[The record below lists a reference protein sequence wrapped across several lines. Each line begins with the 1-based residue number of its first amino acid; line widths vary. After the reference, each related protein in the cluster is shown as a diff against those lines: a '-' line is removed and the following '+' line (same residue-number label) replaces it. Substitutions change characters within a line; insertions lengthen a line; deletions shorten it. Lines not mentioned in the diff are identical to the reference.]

1 MISKETFLKAL
12 ENYRSVCADQLISD
26 SNLRIRQ
33 GNFEYIFRADNVV
46 YLGDGTEFLTLTFD
60 DDWTSHGTAQVVS
73 NSVSLDGSSWLSY
86 GQLELGGSDFQ
97 IEARVLESA
106 DDMIQRRK
114 IFELYTSAELNISLY
129 SSGAGKNLDLFVNCD
144 GTFDTYNEPAIL
156 GREYHFV
163 LKYRAETGQLTL
175 DIDGVQVYSLV
186 VSGLNQRRT
195 FEQVLVGSSAYHEN
209 ANWLGTISD
218 FKIYDGFAEV

>member
-1 MISKETFLKAL
+1 M
-12 ENYRSVCADQLISD
+12 
-26 SNLRIRQ
+26 
-33 GNFEYIFRADNVV
+33 
-46 YLGDGTEFLTLTFD
+46 GDGTEFLTLTFD

-209 ANWLGTISD
+209 ANWLGTIAD